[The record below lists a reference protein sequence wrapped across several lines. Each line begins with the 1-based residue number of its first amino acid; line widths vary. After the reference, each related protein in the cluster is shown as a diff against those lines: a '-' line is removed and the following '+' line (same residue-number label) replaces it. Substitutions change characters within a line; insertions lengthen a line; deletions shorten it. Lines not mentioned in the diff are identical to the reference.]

1 MPVAFR
7 ELAAEDPSLRIEHDA
22 ETGQVVLWTTGPAH
36 LDLVLEPAALALQR
50 RGRAG
55 AGARSP

>member
-22 ETGQVVLWTTGPAH
+22 ATGQVVLWTTGPAH
-36 LDLVLEPAALALQR
+36 LELCSAGSA
-50 RGRAG
+50 RASTSG
-55 AGARSP
+55 SSRCRCGWR